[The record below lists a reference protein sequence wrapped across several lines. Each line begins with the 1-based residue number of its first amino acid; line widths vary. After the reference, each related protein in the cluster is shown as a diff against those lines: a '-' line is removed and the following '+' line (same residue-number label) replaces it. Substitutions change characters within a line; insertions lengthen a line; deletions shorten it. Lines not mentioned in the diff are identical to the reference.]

1 MIRQL
6 QSIIPEVKEE
16 VNSKYMKIIIMAGG
30 TGTRLWPLSRTSK
43 PKQFQ
48 PLFGS
53 ETMLQMTVKRL
64 LSHFAIEDIY
74 VSTNEQYKDE
84 VISELPQLAKHQI
97 ILEPE
102 KRDTAPANGLATI
115 AVNAKPD
122 EAIAFLAADHYIHKP
137 QELCRILQLAD
148 QFLNKSPEYI
158 VTLGITPTAPETGY
172 GYIKYHQDSIFGEHN
187 QAIYKVDAF
196 VEKPDFKTATQY
208 LADGNYV
215 WNSGMFVVKKQ
226 RLLEMYQ
233 EYLPATAKILQ
244 KLERNKLKDLE
255 KLYKLTDAISFD
267 YGIMEKA
274 KYIAVIPADIGWSDI
289 GSWSALKDML
299 QTDDITVTHKGS
311 SQHFDIDSEHI
322 LVHSHNKDKVIA
334 TIGIR
339 DIVIVETEDA
349 LLVSHIDKV
358 QEVKKINSLLKS
370 ANLEDKI

>member
-1 MIRQL
+1 L
-6 QSIIPEVKEE
+6 NIIIESKEE
-16 VNSKYMKIIIMAGG
+16 VNNKYMKIIIMAGG

-48 PLFGS
+48 PLFGK

-64 LSHFAIEDIY
+64 LSHFNLEDIY
-74 VSTNEQYKDE
+74 VSTNEQYKEE
-84 VISELPQLAKHQI
+84 VLSELPQLPKNHI

-102 KRDTAPANGLATI
+102 KRDTAPANGLSTI
-115 AVNAKPD
+115 AVKAKPD
-122 EAIAFLAADHYIHKP
+122 ESIAFLAADHYIHKP

-148 QFLNKSPEYI
+148 SFLQNSPEYI
-158 VTLGITPTAPETGY
+158 VTLGITPTSPETGY
-172 GYIKYHQDSIFGEHN
+172 GYIKYKQESLSETQN
-187 QAIYKVDAF
+187 EAIYEVDAF

-215 WNSGMFVVKKQ
+215 WNSGMFVVQKQ

-233 EYLPATAKILQ
+233 EYLPNTAKIL
-244 KLERNKLKDLE
+244 LELEKNKLKNLA

-274 KYIAVIPADIGWSDI
+274 EHIAVIPADIGWSDI

-311 SQHFDIDSEHI
+311 SKHFDIDSEHI
-322 LVHSHNKDKVIA
+322 LVHSHSKDKVIA

-339 DIVIVETEDA
+339 DIVIVETGDA

>member
-1 MIRQL
+1 MTRPLPSTIA
-6 QSIIPEVKEE
+6 EVKEE
-16 VNSKYMKIIIMAGG
+16 VNNKYMKIVIMAGG

-48 PLFGS
+48 PLFGE

-64 LSHFAIEDIY
+64 LTHFTLDDIY
-74 VSTNEQYKDE
+74 VSTNVQYKDE
-84 VISELPQLAKHQI
+84 VISELPQLAINHI

-102 KRDTAPANGLATI
+102 KRDTAPANGLSTI
-115 AVNAKPD
+115 AVSAKPD
-122 EAIAFLAADHYIHKP
+122 ESIAFLAADHYIHKP

-148 QFLNKSPEYI
+148 QFLQQSPAYI
-158 VTLGITPTAPETGY
+158 VTLGITPTSPETGY
-172 GYIKYHQDSIFGEHN
+172 GYIKYHKKSIFGE
-187 QAIYKVDAF
+187 QEQGIYEVEAF

-215 WNSGMFVVKKQ
+215 WNSGMFVVQKQ
-226 RLLEMYQ
+226 RLLSMYK
-233 EYLPATAKILQ
+233 EYLPKTAKILK
-244 KLERNKLKDLE
+244 KLEKNKLKDLE
-255 KLYKLTDAISFD
+255 NLYQLTDAISFD

-274 KYIAVIPADIGWSDI
+274 QYIVVIPADIGWSDI

-299 QTDDITVTHKGS
+299 QTDERTVTHKGS

-322 LVHSHNKDKVIA
+322 LVHSHNRNKVIA

-358 QEVKKINSLLKS
+358 QEVKKVNSLLRS

>member
-1 MIRQL
+1 
-6 QSIIPEVKEE
+6 
-16 VNSKYMKIIIMAGG
+16 MKIIIMAGG

-48 PLFGS
+48 PLFGE

-64 LSHFAIEDIY
+64 LTHFTLDDIY
-74 VSTNEQYKDE
+74 VSTNLQYKDE
-84 VISELPQLAKHQI
+84 VLRELPQLSINHI
-97 ILEPE
+97 VLEPE
-102 KRDTAPANGLATI
+102 KRDTAPANGLSAI
-115 AVNAKPD
+115 AVDARSD

-148 QFLNKSPEYI
+148 KFLQQSPEYI

-172 GYIKYHQDSIFGEHN
+172 GYIKYKQDPLVEDQNQSIYEV
-187 QAIYKVDAF
+187 AAF

-208 LADGNYV
+208 LSDGNYV
-215 WNSGMFVVKKQ
+215 WNSGMFVVQKQ
-226 RLLEMYQ
+226 RLLDMYQ
-233 EYLPATAKILQ
+233 EYLPETAIIL
-244 KLERNKLKDLE
+244 LELE
-255 KLYKLTDAISFD
+255 QNNLQNLSQLYKKTNAISFD

-274 KYIAVIPADIGWSDI
+274 QYIAVIPADIGWSDI
-289 GSWSALKDML
+289 GSWSTLKDML

-322 LVHSHNKDKVIA
+322 LVHSHNKNKVIA

-358 QEVKKINSLLKS
+358 QEVKKINNLLKL

>member
-1 MIRQL
+1 
-6 QSIIPEVKEE
+6 
-16 VNSKYMKIIIMAGG
+16 MKIIIMAGG

-48 PLFGS
+48 PLFGE

-64 LSHFAIEDIY
+64 LTHFTLDDIY
-74 VSTNEQYKDE
+74 VSTNSQYKDE
-84 VISELPQLAKHQI
+84 VLRELPQLAINHI

-102 KRDTAPANGLATI
+102 KRDTAPANGLSAI
-115 AVNAKPD
+115 AVDAKP
-122 EAIAFLAADHYIHKP
+122 EESIAFLAADHYIHKP

-148 QFLNKSPEYI
+148 KFLQRSPEYI
-158 VTLGITPTAPETGY
+158 ITLGITPTAPETGY
-172 GYIKYHQDSIFGEHN
+172 GYIKYNQDSLVEDQN
-187 QAIYKVDAF
+187 QAIYEVEAF

-208 LADGNYV
+208 LANGNYV
-215 WNSGMFVVKKQ
+215 WNSGMFVVQKQ

-233 EYLPATAKILQ
+233 EYLPETAKIL
-244 KLERNKLKDLE
+244 LELE
-255 KLYKLTDAISFD
+255 HNNLQNLSQLYKKTDAISFD

-274 KYIAVIPADIGWSDI
+274 EYIAVIPADIGWSDI

-322 LVHSHNKDKVIA
+322 LVHSHNKNKVIA

-358 QEVKKINSLLKS
+358 QEVKKINNLLKS

>member
-1 MIRQL
+1 MIRRL
-6 QSIIPEVKEE
+6 QSIILEVKEE
-16 VNSKYMKIIIMAGG
+16 VNNKYMKIVIMAGG

-64 LSHFAIEDIY
+64 LTHFTLDDIY
-74 VSTNEQYKDE
+74 VSTNEQYREE
-84 VISELPQLAKHQI
+84 VIAELPQLSLDHI

-102 KRDTAPANGLATI
+102 KRDTAPANGLSTI
-115 AVNAKPD
+115 AVSAKPD
-122 EAIAFLAADHYIHKP
+122 ESIAFLAADHYIHKP

-148 QFLNKSPEYI
+148 NFLKQSPEYI
-158 VTLGITPTAPETGY
+158 VTLGITPTSPETGY
-172 GYIKYHQDSIFGEHN
+172 GYIKYHKKSIFGEQE
-187 QAIYKVDAF
+187 QAIYQVDAF

-215 WNSGMFVVKKQ
+215 WNSGMFVVQKQ
-226 RLLEMYQ
+226 RLLNMYL

-244 KLERNKLKDLE
+244 KLEKNKLKDLE
-255 KLYKLTDAISFD
+255 NLYKLTDAISFD

-274 KYIAVIPADIGWSDI
+274 KHIAVIPADIGWSDI

-299 QTDDITVTHKGS
+299 QDDDITVTHKGS
-311 SQHFDIDSEHI
+311 SKHFDIGSDHI
-322 LVHSHNKDKVIA
+322 LVHSHTKDKIIA

-358 QEVKKINSLLKS
+358 QEVKKVNSLLKS

>member
-1 MIRQL
+1 
-6 QSIIPEVKEE
+6 
-16 VNSKYMKIIIMAGG
+16 MKIIIMAGG

-48 PLFGS
+48 PLFGE

-64 LSHFAIEDIY
+64 LTHFTLDDIY
-74 VSTNEQYKDE
+74 VSTNIQYKDE
-84 VISELPQLAKHQI
+84 VLRELPQLEINHI

-102 KRDTAPANGLATI
+102 KRDTAPANGLSTI
-115 AVNAKPD
+115 AVSAKPD
-122 EAIAFLAADHYIHKP
+122 ESIAFLAADHYIHKP
-137 QELCRILQLAD
+137 QELCGILQLAD
-148 QFLNKSPEYI
+148 QFLQQSPEYI

-172 GYIKYHQDSIFGEHN
+172 GYIQYHQDSLVEDQN
-187 QAIYKVDAF
+187 QAIYEVEAF

-208 LADGNYV
+208 LADGHYV
-215 WNSGMFVVKKQ
+215 WNSGMFVVQKQ
-226 RLLEMYQ
+226 RLLDMYQ
-233 EYLPATAKILQ
+233 EYLPETAKILLELEQNNLQNLSQLYQ
-244 KLERNKLKDLE
+244 K
-255 KLYKLTDAISFD
+255 TDAISFD

-274 KYIAVIPADIGWSDI
+274 QYIAVIPADIGWSDI

-299 QTDDITVTHKGS
+299 QTNEITVTHKGS

-322 LVHSHNKDKVIA
+322 LVHSHNKNKVIA

-358 QEVKKINSLLKS
+358 QEVKKINNLLKT

>member
-1 MIRQL
+1 
-6 QSIIPEVKEE
+6 
-16 VNSKYMKIIIMAGG
+16 MKIIIMAGG

-48 PLFGS
+48 PLFGE

-64 LSHFAIEDIY
+64 LSNFSLDDIY
-74 VSTNEQYKDE
+74 ISTNQQYRDE
-84 VISELPQLAKHQI
+84 VLSELPQLSKKHI

-102 KRDTAPANGLATI
+102 KRDTAPANGLSAI
-115 AVNAKPD
+115 AVGAKYD
-122 EAIAFLAADHYIHKP
+122 ESIAFLAADHYIHKP
-137 QELCRILQLAD
+137 KELCKILELAD
-148 QFLNKSPEYI
+148 NFLQNSPEYI

-172 GYIKYHQDSIFGEHN
+172 GYIKYKQESLVKIQGQSIYE
-187 QAIYKVDAF
+187 VDAF

-215 WNSGMFVVKKQ
+215 WNSGMFVVQKQ

-233 EYLPATAKILQ
+233 NYLPNTAKILID
-244 KLERNKLKDLE
+244 LEKNKLKNLNT
-255 KLYKLTDAISFD
+255 LYKLTDSISFD

-274 KYIAVIPADIGWSDI
+274 EHIAVIPADIGWSDI

-299 QTDDITVTHKGS
+299 QEDELTVTHKGNS
-311 SQHFDIDSEHI
+311 KHFDIDSEHI
-322 LVHSHNKDKVIA
+322 LVHSHSKDKVIA

>member
-1 MIRQL
+1 L

-16 VNSKYMKIIIMAGG
+16 VNNKFMKIIIMAGG

-48 PLFGS
+48 PLFGD

-64 LSHFAIEDIY
+64 LTHFTLDDIY

-84 VISELPQLAKHQI
+84 VLAELPQLPTKHI

-115 AVNAKPD
+115 AVNAKSD

-137 QELCRILQLAD
+137 QELCRILQLAYS
-148 QFLNKSPEYI
+148 FLQQSPEYI
-158 VTLGITPTAPETGY
+158 VTLGITPTSPETGY
-172 GYIKYHQDSIFGEHN
+172 GYIKYSQDSLVEN
-187 QAIYKVDAF
+187 QDESVYQVEAF
-196 VEKPDFKTATQY
+196 VEKPDFQTATQY

-215 WNSGMFVVKKQ
+215 WNSGMFVVQKQ

-233 EYLPATAKILQ
+233 EYLPNTAKIL
-244 KLERNKLKDLE
+244 LELEQNNLQDLPE
-255 KLYKLTDAISFD
+255 LYRQTDAISFD

-274 KYIAVIPADIGWSDI
+274 QYIAVIPADIGWSDI

-299 QTDDITVTHKGS
+299 QTDEITVTHKGS

-322 LVHSHNKDKVIA
+322 LVHSHNKNKVIA

-349 LLVSHIDKV
+349 LLVSHMDKV
-358 QEVKKINSLLKS
+358 QEVKKINTLLKS